1 LHHLSLKG
9 STIVL
14 TATRTAR
21 LRRVLSPA
29 AVTSIGIEISRY
41 ALAVIVGIIGLSK
54 FTAGEAAAIAPLIAH
69 SPFLAWTTAFG
80 MQATSDAIGS
90 VELAIA
96 VLLLAR
102 PLSARLG
109 ALGAALAV
117 GTFLTTSSFL
127 LTTPGAFA
135 FNGLA
140 VLTDVGAFLIK
151 DLGLLGASIVVL
163 GEALAAIA
171 ADTTSR

>member
-1 LHHLSLKG
+1 
-9 STIVL
+9 VL
-14 TATRTAR
+14 TATRTTR

-29 AVTSIGIEISRY
+29 AVTSIGIETSRY
-41 ALAVIVGIIGLSK
+41 ALAAIVGIIGLSK

-69 SPFLAWTTAFG
+69 SPFLAWMTIFG
-80 MQATSDAIGS
+80 ARAASDAIGTTEI
-90 VELAIA
+90 VIA
-96 VLLLAR
+96 LLLLAR

-127 LTTPGAFA
+127 LTTPGVFA

-140 VLTDVGAFLIK
+140 VLSDVGAFLIK
-151 DLGLLGASIVVL
+151 DLGLLGASVVVL
-163 GEALAAIA
+163 GEALSAIA
-171 ADTTSR
+171 ARDTR